1 MNSSLVDGFILN
13 QTATTER
20 NGLPAARKSRQIA
33 SVFLDKFVVQET
45 NRTARLVIVA
55 GHY

>member
-1 MNSSLVDGFILN
+1 MNGSLVDGLILN
-13 QTATTER
+13 QIATTER

-33 SVFLDKFVVQET
+33 SVFLNKFVVKET
-45 NRTARLVIVA
+45 NRSARLVIVA